1 MKKTVLV
8 LTAALLLTGCAKKNN
23 PAPEGTSTP
32 SMAPTMTPSA
42 SEQPQAA
49 TGLTAILNTIKNNE
63 KFELPMGMDVD
74 EIMLSEVY
82 GLSSEQVKDF
92 AIFMPAMNVHATEI
106 IMVEAQDGKLEEVK
120 KALNTRMENI
130 EQTWSTYLPA
140 QYELVKNRKTVEKGN
155 TIAIIIADQADQI
168 AEEITESLNAAGE

>member
-23 PAPEGTSTP
+23 PAPETTP
-32 SMAPTMTPSA
+32 SMTPTMTPSA
-42 SEQPQAA
+42 SEQPDTA
-49 TGLTAILNTIKNNE
+49 TGLAAILNAVKNNE

-92 AIFMPAMNVHATEI
+92 AILMPAMNVHATEI
-106 IMVEAQDGKLEEVK
+106 ILIEAQDGKLDEVK
-120 KALNTRMENI
+120 KALDTRMENI

-155 TIAIIIADQADQI
+155 TLAIIIADHADQI